1 MVYIP
6 KYRILIDKRED
17 KQIYRNPKN
26 DYMVYILEEPYWRY
40 HIIDELE
47 QYQLFPKKLK
57 YLETN
62 TILERVG
69 ISKNRVVYRIIT
81 EDN

>member
-1 MVYIP
+1 MIYIP
-6 KYRILIDKRED
+6 KYRILIDKREK
-17 KQIYRNPKN
+17 KQIYRKLQN

-47 QYQLFPKKLK
+47 QYQIFPKKLK

-69 ISKNRVVYRIIT
+69 ISKTRVVYRIIT
-81 EDN
+81 EEN